1 MCLYIQSDKKSTDD
15 TIEMKFDL
23 KFSKFSMANLWKKT
37 EFHLQSCENV
47 NYNVITN
54 KARFLMHIKSLG

>member
-23 KFSKFSMANLWKKT
+23 KFSMANLWKKNRISFT
-37 EFHLQSCENV
+37 IL
-47 NYNVITN
+47 
-54 KARFLMHIKSLG
+54 

>member
-1 MCLYIQSDKKSTDD
+1 MCLYIQSDKKSTYD
-15 TIEMKFDL
+15 TIEMKFNL
-23 KFSKFSMANLWKKT
+23 KFSMANLWAKN

>member
-15 TIEMKFDL
+15 TIEMKFNL
-23 KFSKFSMANLWKKT
+23 KFSMANLWKKT

-54 KARFLMHIKSLG
+54 KAKILMHIKSLG

>member
-1 MCLYIQSDKKSTDD
+1 MCLYIQCDKKSTDD

-23 KFSKFSMANLWKKT
+23 KFSMANLWKKT

-54 KARFLMHIKSLG
+54 KAKILMHIKSLG